1 MTDTTNPR
9 DTTASNT
16 PATPPVKNTWRFF
29 VYSGLGIFAFFVPFP
44 IGEENTIL
52 LDHLVGWISD
62 ALGAGSKYVVLL
74 LIIAGAIAPF
84 VTGTWKKSTARTIF
98 AGLNILAVVITL
110 MLVFNFGPAFVFE
123 ENLGPFLLNKLVIP
137 VGLLI
142 PVGAIFLALL
152 VGFGLMEYMGV
163 WVQPIMRPLY
173 KTPGRSAIDAVA
185 SFVGSYSLGL
195 LVTNRVYKSG
205 GYTAK
210 EAAIIAAGFST
221 ASATFMVVIA
231 RTLDLMSVWG
241 MYFGSTLI
249 VTFLVT
255 VIMVRVP
262 PISTIP
268 DDFYP
273 GAKPNPESEVEG
285 SRAHAAWE
293 EAKDVLR
300 ETPSLGKVLWINFR
314 DGLLMTMQVLPGI
327 MSVGFLGL
335 VVAYYTPFF
344 TYFGYLFYPVLWVLG
359 VPDPGLGSEALA
371 IGLSE
376 LFLPATL
383 VAGAESD
390 VLRLIIAMVSVSQVF
405 FFSSMVPSMLAT
417 EIPLSIKDILIIWF
431 ERVILSTIIAAPFA
445 YGIAALM

>member
-9 DTTASNT
+9 AEI
-16 PATPPVKNTWRFF
+16 ATPPVKNTWRFF
-29 VYSGLGIFAFFVPFP
+29 VYSGLGIFAFFVPFSL
-44 IGEENTIL
+44 GEEKTIL

-62 ALGAGSKYVVLL
+62 SLGGGSKYLVLL
-74 LIIAGAIAPF
+74 LILAGAVTPF
-84 VTGTWKKSTARTIF
+84 ITGTWKTSTARTVF
-98 AGLNILAVVITL
+98 SFLNILAVAITV
-110 MLVFNFGPAFVFE
+110 MLVFDFGPAFIFRE
-123 ENLGPFLLNKLVIP
+123 DLGPFLLNKLVIP

-142 PVGAIFLALL
+142 PAGAIFLALL

-205 GYTAK
+205 GYTSK

-231 RTLDLMSVWG
+231 RTLDLMNVWG
-241 MYFGSTLI
+241 MYFGATLI

-255 VIMVRVP
+255 AIMVRIP
-262 PISTIP
+262 PIATIP
-268 DDFYP
+268 EDYYP
-273 GAKPNPESEVEG
+273 GATPNPETEVNC
-285 SRAHAAWE
+285 SRALIAWE
-293 EAKDVLR
+293 EAKKVLR
-300 ETPSLGKVLWINFR
+300 DSPPLWKVLWNNFR

-335 VVAYYTPFF
+335 VVAFYTPFF

-405 FFSSMVPSMLAT
+405 FFSSMVPSILAT
-417 EIPLSIKDILIIWF
+417 EIPLSIKHILIVWF
-431 ERVILSTIIAAPFA
+431 ERVILSTILSAPFA

>member
-9 DTTASNT
+9 TKTS
-16 PATPPVKNTWRFF
+16 TPPVKNTWRFF

-44 IGEENTIL
+44 FGGENTIL

-62 ALGAGSKYVVLL
+62 TLGSGSKYVVLL
-74 LIIAGAIAPF
+74 LIVAGAIAPF
-84 VTGTWKKSTARTIF
+84 ATGTWKSSAARMVF
-98 AGLNILAVVITL
+98 AFLNILAVLITA
-110 MLVFNFGPAFVFE
+110 MLVFNFGPAFIFE
-123 ENLGPFLLNKLVIP
+123 EDLGPFLLNKLVIP

-195 LVTNRVYKSG
+195 LVTNRVYKAG
-205 GYTAK
+205 GYTGK

-231 RTLDLMSVWG
+231 RALDLMSVWG
-241 MYFGSTLI
+241 MYFGATLI

-255 VIMVRVP
+255 VIMVRIP
-262 PISTIP
+262 PIATIP
-268 DDFYP
+268 EDYYP
-273 GAKPNPESEVEG
+273 GAEPNPESEVND
-285 SRAHAAWE
+285 SRAHTAWE
-293 EAKDVLR
+293 EAKAVLR
-300 ETPSLGKVLWINFR
+300 DSPPLWKVLWHNFR

-335 VVAYYTPFF
+335 VVAFYTPFF
-344 TYFGYLFYPVLWVLG
+344 TYFGYLFYPVLWILG

-405 FFSSMVPSMLAT
+405 FFSSMVPSVLAT
-417 EIPLSIKDILIIWF
+417 DIPLSIKNIIIIWF